1 MRCHLHMPYTVR
13 THARALTRTQVHLH
27 SRILAFFSSLV
38 DDKKLPPL
46 SCLGTTLDHKSLGF
60 PKLKDFLF
68 SRCSSGSIV
77 SEDDSDSRKLRHRG
91 ISIAG
96 PAFALAWKQDSNDYL
111 VSLKSVA
118 RLPAL
123 PCLRNMGDCVVE
135 GRVARA
141 KPALQTA
148 QDPSHAKVAG
158 VGDRGIEV
166 RLRGGGSGMLKGY
179 ASIGSDSNS
188 DSLTSSLLCSN
199 DDARPL
205 PSYGALND
213 DLMGA
218 GPQPKHGDLDTNREE
233 RSGLDP
239 GRENWRC
246 RLNASEWW
254 SCSKKGERA
263 ARARN
268 AVLPQGFIKSEE
280 VEGPQL
286 LDLSNGED
294 LRCQDHAG
302 HEPSHEGIG
311 WGRGTIEDVE
321 DMSAPEEKDGSV
333 RVVPDIDP
341 PPPRPVREELV
352 DTSKYK
358 AVDPA
363 CKRRVLQMQDGID
376 RDLLEDMICI
386 KERIALLHTA
396 QTSPVNRAQAPC
408 DISTN
413 KTAES
418 AAAAPASFPTTHAG
432 TSAKSDYA
440 SGHALKSCF
449 LREHKT
455 GFAETALPLREMEWR
470 DVCSFL
476 HALDIDGSV
485 IDIIEHEK
493 VPGPQLAQMSLAD
506 LMQDL
511 KLSKLQARRVMAHLD
526 LRYPWQQDAA
536 QVSGNEKTENP
547 GGRYACDNLRR
558 SVPLTRRHE
567 HVDIDLESIF
577 EQESR
582 DLAAAYAILG
592 IPEHDEETL
601 D

>member
-1 MRCHLHMPYTVR
+1 M
-13 THARALTRTQVHLH
+13 
-27 SRILAFFSSLV
+27 
-38 DDKKLPPL
+38 
-46 SCLGTTLDHKSLGF
+46 DHKSLGF
-60 PKLKDFLF
+60 PKLKDYLF
-68 SRCSSGSIV
+68 SRCSSGGVV

-91 ISIAG
+91 TSMAG
-96 PAFALAWKQDSNDYL
+96 PAFALTWKQNSNDYL
-111 VSLKSVA
+111 VSLTSLA

-135 GRVARA
+135 GSVARA
-141 KPALQTA
+141 KPALPSA
-148 QDPSHAKVAG
+148 QDASHANVPG
-158 VGDRGIEV
+158 VGDRGIKV
-166 RLRGGGSGMLKGY
+166 RLRGGGSGVLQGY
-179 ASIGSDSNS
+179 ASIGSHSNS
-188 DSLTSSLLCSN
+188 DSSTSSLLSSN
-199 DDARPL
+199 DDARPF
-205 PSYGALND
+205 PFYGALNED
-213 DLMGA
+213 IMGA
-218 GPQPKHGDLDTNREE
+218 GSQTKHGALDTNREE
-233 RSGLDP
+233 RSGLGP
-239 GRENWRC
+239 GRENWLR

-254 SCSKKGERA
+254 SCSKERERA

-268 AVLPQGFIKSEE
+268 AVLPQGVIKSEE

-286 LDLSNGED
+286 PDLSNGED
-294 LRCQDHAG
+294 LRCQYHAG
-302 HEPSHEGIG
+302 HEPFHESIG
-311 WGRGTIEDVE
+311 WGRGTIEDVQ
-321 DMSAPEEKDGSV
+321 DMSAPEEKDGSI
-333 RVVPDIDP
+333 RVIPDIAL
-341 PPPRPVREELV
+341 PPPRRVREELV
-352 DTSKYK
+352 DTSKFN

-386 KERIALLHTA
+386 EERMALEQTA
-396 QTSPVNRAQAPC
+396 QTSPANRPQAPC

-413 KTAES
+413 NPAES
-418 AAAAPASFPTTHAG
+418 AAAAPGSFPTSDAG

-440 SGHALKSCF
+440 IDHALKSCF
-449 LREHKT
+449 SHDHKT

-476 HALDIDGSV
+476 QALDIDGSV

-493 VPGPQLAQMSLAD
+493 VPGPQLAQMSEAD

-536 QVSGNEKTENP
+536 QVSGNEKTENA
-547 GGRYACDNLRR
+547 GGRYACDNVRR
-558 SVPLTRRHE
+558 CVPCTRRPE

-592 IPEHDEETL
+592 IPEHDEETV